1 MAIDEAKGW
10 ISALVG
16 LVLLV
21 FGAIPIL
28 SNFNLL
34 PFKLPVFM
42 SSLPAQLLPFIIAV
56 GAFWLII
63 DAFMEDGGIRAIS
76 LIIGVLIL
84 AVGVLTLLNRF
95 KIIGFALPF
104 VTPMVYSVMFVVL
117 GIFLIIAGFAM
128 W

>member
-104 VTPMVYSVMFVVL
+104 VTPLVYSVMFVVL